1 MFNKQNNIFFV
12 VKHVKKFERL
22 VLIATLSLSLSLSL
36 PSSLYPSSEGEKK
49 FRRRLYTSSVQRE
62 IGHFHVI
69 VVQ

>member
-22 VLIATLSLSLSLSL
+22 VLIATLSLSLSL

-49 FRRRLYTSSVQRE
+49 FRRRLCTSSVQRE
-62 IGHFHVI
+62 IGHFHVV